1 MALLA
6 PRVAVMKPGPPPWRA
21 RSTVLRRRPQ
31 RRSQANCTW
40 VPCLFMVS
48 RLDGAGPP
56 APFGTN
62 RIQDVNVARLSEPAP
77 EEETARDSLE
87 GRVDRPEAMYR
98 SLVESLPGITY
109 AESLDDARTLSI
121 SPQIV
126 EMLGYTEGEWMADSL
141 PVDAARAPGG
151 PGEGNRVLR
160 PGERGGRTII
170 WQAEYRMIAR
180 DGRVCR
186 SSSSA

>member
-1 MALLA
+1 MSGWDRGL
-6 PRVAVMKPGPPPWRA
+6 
-21 RSTVLRRRPQ
+21 Q
-31 RRSQANCTW
+31 RLSEPT
-40 VPCLFMVS
+40 
-48 RLDGAGPP
+48 D
-56 APFGTN
+56 
-62 RIQDVNVARLSEPAP
+62 IQDVNVARLSEPAP

-87 GRVDRPEAMYR
+87 DRVERAEAMYR

-141 PVDAARAPGG
+141 LWTQLMHPEDRERVIESCDRANEA
-151 PGEGNRVLR
+151 GE
-160 PGERGGRTII
+160 PS

-180 DGRVCR
+180 DGRVVWVRDQAMLVRGSQGQPLCWQGIMWDIT
-186 SSSSA
+186 AQKTAGETAGDT